1 MSAIMLETFL
11 LDGRELVLQ
20 SMKDRGKAHIQR
32 KGRQALADRPP
43 LVSPPCRVP
52 VSSVYP

>member
-1 MSAIMLETFL
+1 MSAIVLETFL

-20 SMKDRGKAHIQR
+20 SMEDRGKAHIQR